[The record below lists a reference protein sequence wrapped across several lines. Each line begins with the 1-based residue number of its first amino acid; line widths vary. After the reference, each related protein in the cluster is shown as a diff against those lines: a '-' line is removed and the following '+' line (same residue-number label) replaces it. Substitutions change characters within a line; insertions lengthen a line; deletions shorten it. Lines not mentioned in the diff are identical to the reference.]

1 MDRSLRS
8 QEEYKII
15 MISKAKYKI
24 CRRLGPIYEKCQTQK
39 YLLSEGKKAK
49 SKSGKRP
56 KALSEYGNQLIEKQK
71 IRFTYGISEKQL
83 SNYFSKATESKG
95 SHASEYIYEA
105 LESRLDNVVYRLGL
119 ASTRLLARQMVS
131 HGHILVNGK
140 KVKVPSMHT
149 RVNDVIGI
157 REGSKNST
165 LFAELDKKLK
175 NYSVPNWM
183 KFDLGKS
190 LGTITGK
197 PKNTEGFFNINT
209 VLEFYS
215 R

>member
-1 MDRSLRS
+1 
-8 QEEYKII
+8 

-24 CRRLGPIYEKCQTQK
+24 CRRLGPVYEKCQTQK
-39 YLLSEGKKAK
+39 YLLSEGRKAK

-56 KALSEYGNQLIEKQK
+56 KALSEYGNQLVEKQK
-71 IRFTYGISEKQL
+71 IRFTYGITERQL
-83 SNYFSKATESKG
+83 SNYFSKATATKG
-95 SHASEYIYEA
+95 SHASEYIYDA

-149 RVNDVIGI
+149 RVGDKITI
-157 REGSKNST
+157 REGSKSSA
-165 LFAELDKKLK
+165 LFTDLDKKLK
-175 NYSVPNWM
+175 SYSTPTWL
-183 KFDLGKS
+183 KFDLGKVE
-190 LGTITGK
+190 GNVTGK